1 MTGRNA
7 DVRVIGY
14 RKLSDLLLEHPALF
28 RIVGDPKGGHQ
39 MVFALTSQSVARYI
53 PGAHFPLRSSAF

>member
-7 DVRVIGY
+7 DVRMIGF
-14 RKLSDLLLEHPALF
+14 RKLSDLLLEHPTLF

-39 MVFALTSQSVARYI
+39 MVFAVTNTKQTFARHVPGLMLTA
-53 PGAHFPLRSSAF
+53 